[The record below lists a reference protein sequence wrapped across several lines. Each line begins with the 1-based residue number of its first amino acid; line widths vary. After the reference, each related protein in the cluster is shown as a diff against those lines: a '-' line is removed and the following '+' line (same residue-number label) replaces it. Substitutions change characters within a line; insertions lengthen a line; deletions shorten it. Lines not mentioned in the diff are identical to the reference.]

1 MVYVQLILLAG
12 LFILS
17 LSGQGL
23 SHILIASVPFII
35 SAALLYITVRLFGS
49 IMKMLIDPN
58 LIPTR
63 DSHMHGSALPVLV
76 FAPTN

>member
-12 LFILS
+12 LLALS

-23 SHILIASVPFII
+23 SHILIASVPYII
-35 SAALLYITVRLFGS
+35 SAALLFITIRLFGS
-49 IMKMLIDPN
+49 IMNMLIDPN
-58 LIPTR
+58 LISNR
-63 DSHMHGSALPVLV
+63 DNHMHGSALPVLV